1 MTFDNEAN
9 EKTAPTK
16 PSKVQLIIHV
26 VQHLTPG
33 GIESMVLE
41 MLRCR
46 HAQQRVL
53 IIALEGEREDSIKQW
68 PKLQDFEQHI
78 IFLNKPRQFHLA
90 TIQKLRRLFL
100 LIKPDVIHTH
110 HIGPLLYAGI
120 AAKSSQQAQHIHTEH
135 DAWHFDTPKHAWLQ
149 RFLLMLT
156 QPRLVADA
164 DEVSMNLKRVFDYRD
179 ITVIKNG
186 IDCRRFHSGNQKQA
200 RQQLDLPLGAMLIG
214 SAGRLEKVKGHDVMI
229 RALALL
235 PRTFNLAIAGIGSQE
250 KDLKQLSKDLGV
262 ENRIIWLG
270 LVDDMPTFY
279 QSLDVFCLP
288 SRHEGFPLATLEAQA
303 CGTATIAS
311 DVGAVK
317 ETICP
322 NTGGLF
328 NAENAQAIADQ
339 IYSILAQAK
348 PQNPRSFVVKNNDIH
363 HMLHAYQRLSL
374 GNT

>member
-46 HAQQRVL
+46 HDQQRVL
-53 IIALEGEREDSIKQW
+53 IIALEGEREDSIAQW
-68 PKLQDFEQHI
+68 PKLQEFEQHI

-90 TIQKLRRLFL
+90 TIQKLRRLFH

-164 DEVSMNLKRVFDYRD
+164 DEVSMNLKRVFSYRD

-186 IDCRRFHSGNQKQA
+186 IDCRRFHSGNQKHA